1 MTPRFRP
8 ESLFAYIDL
17 LGCALVGFVA
27 FAILMVIPNEK
38 TSSEVNEP
46 GNFAVEIRW
55 PDELDVDVDL
65 WVKAPGDRPV
75 GYSNKSGNIFDLLR
89 DDLGASIDALGLNYE
104 NAYSRGAPDGEWI
117 VNLHYYNAKGHAGAV
132 AVAVQ
137 VTQKRGRDRVV
148 VWAGNA
154 SLAAH
159 GTEVTVL
166 RFSVADGNVT
176 AKAAPTFLTK
186 IRSNPN
192 QAYGMGTP

>member
-1 MTPRFRP
+1 MTPLRP
-8 ESLFAYIDL
+8 EAAFAYIDL
-17 LGCALVGFVA
+17 LTCALVGFVA

-46 GNFAVEIRW
+46 GSIAVEIRW

-104 NAYSRGAPDGEWI
+104 NAYSRGAPSGEWI
-117 VNLHYYNAKGHAGAV
+117 INLHYYNSKSHAGAV
-132 AVAVQ
+132 PVMVQ
-137 VTQKRGRDRVV
+137 VTQKIGRDRVTI
-148 VWAGNA
+148 WAG
-154 SLAAH
+154 AATL
-159 GTEVTVL
+159 GKPGVEATVL
-166 RFSVADGNVT
+166 RFSVVDGRVS
-176 AKAAPTFLTK
+176 ASSAPTFLTP

-192 QAYGMGTP
+192 QAWGTGTP